1 MQHIYTK
8 IFFPLLLLFH
18 FLSQANAQNDF
29 GIRYVRYPAGQ
40 SFTNDTIRFEYEIT
54 NYGPNTVPQD
64 SLLNVQLQI
73 DEYFFALDLL
83 GQGPTPISV
92 PTTLAPNQSFIDDK
106 GYLLGPATVSYLQ
119 RSAATFCLIVYG
131 RLSDPVDT
139 LFPNDPNPGNNKT
152 CLSFSN
158 GQITAL
164 AQTSAIQ
171 HSTTSFNVDI
181 FPNPT
186 AGALNIDCHDSSV
199 DRIEIYDIL
208 GQLVWEE
215 KLAAS
220 NVQLSLSG
228 LKTGIY
234 GYILYGNHKRL
245 HSGKIIKQ

>member
-1 MQHIYTK
+1 
-8 IFFPLLLLFH
+8 LLLFY
-18 FLSQANAQNDF
+18 FLSQASAQNDF

-92 PTTLAPNQSFIDDK
+92 PTTLAPNQSFIDNK
-106 GYLLGPATVSYLQ
+106 GYLLGPATLSYLQ

-131 RLSDPVDT
+131 RLIDPVDT

-152 CLSFSN
+152 CLHFSN

-164 AQTSAIQ
+164 AQASAIQ
-171 HSTTSFNVDI
+171 PSTTSLNIDI

-186 AGALNIDCHDSSV
+186 KGILNIDCQDNDV
-199 DRIEIYDIL
+199 NRIEIYNVL

-215 KLAAS
+215 KLS
-220 NVQLSLSG
+220 STTVQLNLESLKAG
-228 LKTGIY
+228 FY
-234 GYILYGNHKRL
+234 GYVLYRDRERL